1 MQLRLLFCFCINL
14 YEIHRLTNVFSEC
27 RIPCRGACCPGLKHL
42 GRPHL
47 MKKRSSHFN
56 INQAQ
61 SEWHALDRHPL
72 VIWSV
77 SSENNLQMH
86 PAYTKELG
94 GGICSIQIKYKTK
107 MNQLKMRSNRIG
119 VLVNVARTTL
129 GGGSS
134 SGAPPPGGHTR
145 RGTTSRRGSSPRSRC
160 TRCPTPP
167 SWSTGTR
174 PRSTTLG
181 GVSVSKEKIV
191 IGSEDDG

>member
-1 MQLRLLFCFCINL
+1 M
-14 YEIHRLTNVFSEC
+14 TNVFSEC
-27 RIPCRGACCPGLKHL
+27 RIPCCGACCPGLKHL

-119 VLVNVARTTL
+119 VLVNVARTAL

-134 SGAPPPGGHTR
+134 SGAPLPGGHR
-145 RGTTSRRGSSPRSRC
+145 RKGTTSSARLSPRFLR
-160 TRCPTPP
+160 TNPTPA
-167 SWSTGTR
+167 SRTRTGSARTR
-174 PRSTTLG
+174 SRSQWWC
-181 GVSVSKEKIV
+181 
-191 IGSEDDG
+191 

>member
-72 VIWSV
+72 VICCV
-77 SSENNLQMH
+77 SQDVNQQMH
-86 PAYTKELG
+86 PAEVEKIGG
-94 GGICSIQIKYKTK
+94 GGISSSAKKKEPTK
-107 MNQLKMRSNRIG
+107 MQSRVR
-119 VLVNVARTTL
+119 VQTNVTAATL
-129 GGGSS
+129 GGGFP
-134 SGAPPPGGHTR
+134 SGAPSRGGPAASSP
-145 RGTTSRRGSSPRSRC
+145 TSSSPRTSI
-160 TRCPTPP
+160 PP
-167 SWSTGTR
+167 SVQWFQFVKSRGR
-174 PRSTTLG
+174 G
-181 GVSVSKEKIV
+181 CQQ
-191 IGSEDDG
+191 DDENG